1 MVQSRCNA
9 CQNIEISI
17 KAVKI
22 SLSKQMSRIDVSEAL
37 NQISL
42 FSAEN
47 PADIYLF
54 QAAIEA
60 QLVKSVQSYLL
71 PWLLT
76 FSRFHAFFWYFHCW
90 VWTRNFWLKSCRLSE
105 KLRATRMQSIWNQ
118 TTTSTKLLKICLSIL
133 GRKEKCNNWSWEIS
147 NQGEFYGMIV
157 WCLLLTILHC
167 FKYIRSCGHLPRNFP
182 ELLQQFEHGL
192 YRVC

>member
-9 CQNIEISI
+9 SQNIEISI

-47 PADIYLF
+47 PTDIYLF
-54 QAAIEA
+54 QATIET

-71 PWLLT
+71 P
-76 FSRFHAFFWYFHCW
+76 
-90 VWTRNFWLKSCRLSE
+90 
-105 KLRATRMQSIWNQ
+105 
-118 TTTSTKLLKICLSIL
+118 
-133 GRKEKCNNWSWEIS
+133 
-147 NQGEFYGMIV
+147 
-157 WCLLLTILHC
+157 
-167 FKYIRSCGHLPRNFP
+167 
-182 ELLQQFEHGL
+182 
-192 YRVC
+192 

>member
-42 FSAEN
+42 FPAEN

-54 QAAIEA
+54 QAAIET

-71 PWLLT
+71 P
-76 FSRFHAFFWYFHCW
+76 
-90 VWTRNFWLKSCRLSE
+90 
-105 KLRATRMQSIWNQ
+105 
-118 TTTSTKLLKICLSIL
+118 
-133 GRKEKCNNWSWEIS
+133 
-147 NQGEFYGMIV
+147 
-157 WCLLLTILHC
+157 
-167 FKYIRSCGHLPRNFP
+167 
-182 ELLQQFEHGL
+182 
-192 YRVC
+192 